1 MKTINIFLLLIIAT
15 ISILF
20 TSCETEVTGVNLPY
34 EETIIVYGVLTAGE
48 LSDGIYLA
56 RTVPPLETPT
66 TENSKITD
74 AEVIIQHND
83 KPITLVYDHTLFY
96 KTTEPIV
103 PQYGDKFEL
112 TIKWKGKTYNSKTY
126 IPQKYN
132 SENINFTYNVRKDI
146 YNTGSYIVSINTKFE
161 ANTDDTYLIGE
172 ANVGRLGFNDTSL
185 YYRNAFKGSSIA
197 KPLISQNANT
207 IYTDDTTYA
216 SISNMI
222 NNFETKYFS
231 VVELLDIQYYNF
243 FITRYNGDG
252 FSSIF
257 GTSGSNIQG
266 NISNRGL
273 GLFVGRN
280 RIIKQISNI
289 TRE

>member
-1 MKTINIFLLLIIAT
+1 MAFAIIALF
-15 ISILF
+15 IS
-20 TSCETEVTGVNLPY
+20 SCETEVTGVNLPY
-34 EETIIVYGVLTAGE
+34 EETIVVYGVLTAGE

-56 RTVPPLETPT
+56 RTVPPLQTPT

-74 AEVIIQHND
+74 AEVVIKHND

-103 PQYGDKFEL
+103 PQYGDTFQLE
-112 TIKWKGKTYNSKTY
+112 IKWKGKTYTSQTY

-132 SENINFTYNVRKDI
+132 SENIQFTYNIKKDRFNAGSFMVNL
-146 YNTGSYIVSINTKFE
+146 NTRCNG
-161 ANTDDTYLIGE
+161 NTDDTYLIGE
-172 ANVGRLGFNDTSL
+172 AYIGRLGDNDTSL
-185 YYRNAFKGSSIA
+185 YYQNAFKGSSIA
-197 KPLISQNANT
+197 KPNLVQNVST
-207 IYTDDTTYA
+207 IYTEDTTYTN
-216 SISNMI
+216 II
-222 NNFETKYFS
+222 NIINSELKYFS
-231 VVELLDIQYYNF
+231 VLELLDIQYYNF

-257 GTSGSNIQG
+257 GTSGNNIQG

-273 GLFVGRN
+273 GLFIGRN
-280 RIIKQISNI
+280 RVIKQISNI